1 VSSDSVVR
9 SAVVGIDAS
18 VASRAALE
26 WVCRSALPSDVVH
39 AVHVHERGTSADI
52 TAVQRDLV
60 AWVGAAMTGDTIV
73 RTVATV
79 GECADELLR
88 VVDDV
93 GAHLLAVGHRSGH
106 LANRLER
113 TTIQLLEH
121 ARCPIAIVGEGVA
134 PAPSTTVVAGVGHGP
149 ATHAAIRWAAEYAE
163 AHGTAIRLI
172 RAVPNRPVFR
182 SDGLLDVMAWYIDRD
197 MATGWALEDLES
209 AADSIEQSTRDGLP
223 ISWSASPGSP
233 ARVLTEEST
242 SASLLVVGL
251 HQDADTPMEDAGRGV
266 PHWLHHAI
274 THAPCPVVVVPVT
287 G

>member
-1 VSSDSVVR
+1 MSPDPVVR
-9 SAVVGIDAS
+9 SAVVGMDAS

-26 WVCRSALPSDVVH
+26 WVCRSAPPSGVVH
-39 AVHVHERGTSADI
+39 AVHVHTRGTAADTSA
-52 TAVQRDLV
+52 VRRDLD
-60 AWVGAAMTGDTIV
+60 AWVGAAATGETTV
-73 RTVATV
+73 HTVASV

-93 GAHLLAVGHRSGH
+93 DAQLLAVGHRTGH
-106 LANRLER
+106 LANRLGR
-113 TTIQLLEH
+113 TTMQLLER

-163 AHGTAIRLI
+163 AHGTALRLI

-197 MATGWALEDLES
+197 MATGWALDDLQS
-209 AADSIEQSTRDGLP
+209 AADSIERSTRDGVP
-223 ISWSASPGSP
+223 ISWTASPGSP

-251 HQDADTPMEDAGRGV
+251 HQDADTPVGDADHDV

>member
-1 VSSDSVVR
+1 VSSDPVVR
-9 SAVVGIDAS
+9 SAVVGMDAS

-26 WVCRSALPSDVVH
+26 WVCRSTPPSAIVH
-39 AVHVHERGTSADI
+39 AVHVRAGDADRG
-52 TAVQRDLV
+52 DLD
-60 AWVGAAMTGDTIV
+60 AWVAAATTGETIV
-73 RTVATV
+73 RTLSSV
-79 GECADELLR
+79 GACADELLR
-88 VVDDV
+88 VVDEVD
-93 GAHLLAVGHRSGH
+93 AQLLAVGHRSGR
-106 LANRLER
+106 LANRLGR
-113 TTIQLLEH
+113 TTMQLLER
-121 ARCPIAIVGEGVA
+121 ARCPIAIVGDGPA

-172 RAVPNRPVFR
+172 RAIPNRPVFR
-182 SDGLLDVMAWYIDRD
+182 RDGLLDVMAWYIDRD

-209 AADSIEQSTRDGLP
+209 AADSIERSTRDGLP

-251 HQDADTPMEDAGRGV
+251 HQDADTPVGDADHDV

-287 G
+287 N